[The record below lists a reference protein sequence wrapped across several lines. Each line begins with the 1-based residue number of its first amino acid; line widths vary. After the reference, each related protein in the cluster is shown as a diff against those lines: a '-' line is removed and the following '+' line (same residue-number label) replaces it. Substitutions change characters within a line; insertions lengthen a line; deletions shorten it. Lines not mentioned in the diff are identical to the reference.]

1 MKWIGI
7 SGSRLLTSS
16 QVEEDVRR
24 EVQIILKQ
32 GDGIVTGGAL
42 GVDSFAM
49 DEVYISGHANSK
61 LKVCLPTT
69 LDIFSKHYV
78 KRSEE
83 GVITEEE
90 ARKLID
96 LLTNIKNAN
105 NMAIIE
111 DTRYIVC
118 DKESYYSRNETI
130 MNLSDM
136 VFAFQVNGSS
146 GTQNTIDIAKS
157 QGKEVKLF
165 TYNL

>member
-24 EVQIILKQ
+24 EVRTILEH

-49 DEVYISGHANSK
+49 DEVYILGCANSR

-69 LDIFSKHYV
+69 FDIFSKHYI

-90 ARKLID
+90 AKTLIN
-96 LLTNIKNAN
+96 LLTNIKIAN
-105 NMAIIE
+105 NTAIIE
-111 DTRYIVC
+111 DTRFSVC
-118 DKESYYSRNETI
+118 DKESYYARNETI
-130 MNLSDM
+130 MNMSDE

-146 GTQNTIDIAKS
+146 GTQNTIDIAKA
-157 QGKEVKLF
+157 QRKEIKLF
-165 TYNL
+165 TYYI

>member
-24 EVQIILKQ
+24 EVRMILEE

-49 DEVYISGHANSK
+49 DEVYILGYANSR

-69 LDIFSKHYV
+69 FNIFSKHYI

-90 ARKLID
+90 AKTLIS
-96 LLTNIKNAN
+96 LLSNIKIAN
-105 NMAIIE
+105 NTVIIE
-111 DTRYIVC
+111 DMRFSVC
-118 DKESYYSRNETI
+118 DKESYYARNETI
-130 MNLSDM
+130 MNLSDK
-136 VFAFQVNGSS
+136 VFAFQINGSE

-157 QGKEVKLF
+157 QRKEVKLF